1 MVTGPAV
8 DAVVCEGLVK
18 CFGDIAA
25 LDMLN
30 LRVPTGMI
38 YGLLGPN
45 GSGKTTAVR
54 ILATLARP
62 SAGRAEVCGLDVAT
76 HPDAVRRKIGLTG
89 QHAAVDERLPGRVN
103 LVMFGRLSHLGERGA
118 RQRAVECL
126 ERFDLAHAADRLVST
141 YSGGMR
147 RRLDLAC
154 SLVTA
159 PAVLFLDEPTTGLD
173 PRSRIEVWQAV
184 RQLADTGTTVLL
196 TTQYLDEA
204 DHLADRVAVIDH
216 GHVIAEGTPDQL
228 KRQVG
233 TDRLEMTAADPA
245 SLATAGNALRDMDL
259 GLETDPTRGRL
270 SVAIADGFPSLSAV
284 VARIECS
291 GAAINDVAL
300 RRSTL
305 DDVFLAL
312 TSHTASAQSDDDPA
326 RAPGVLKT
334 GPLT

>member
-1 MVTGPAV
+1 MTGAAA
-8 DAVVCEGLVK
+8 DAIVCEGLIK
-18 CFGDIAA
+18 RFGDVTA
-25 LDMLN
+25 LDMLD

-38 YGLLGPN
+38 FGLLGPN
-45 GSGKTTAVR
+45 GAGKTTAVR

-76 HPDAVRRKIGLTG
+76 RPDDVRRKIGLVG
-89 QHAAVDERLPGRVN
+89 QHAAVDERLPGGVN
-103 LVMFGRLSHLGERGA
+103 LAMFGRLARLGERGA
-118 RQRAVECL
+118 RQRADELL
-126 ERFDLAHAADRLVST
+126 ERFDLTSAADRLVST

-154 SLVTA
+154 SLITA
-159 PAVLFLDEPTTGLD
+159 PVVLFLDEPTTGLD

-204 DHLADRVAVIDH
+204 DHLADRVAVIDR
-216 GHVIAEGTPDQL
+216 GHAIAEGTPDQL

-245 SLATAGNALRDMDL
+245 SLLTASNALRQMNL
-259 GLETDPTRGRL
+259 ALETDPARGVL
-270 SVAIADGFPSLSAV
+270 SVAIADGFPSLSMV
-284 VARIECS
+284 VASIDRC
-291 GAAINDVAL
+291 GAAINEVAL

-312 TSHTASAQSDDDPA
+312 TSHTATAPIGDDSAHALRIS
-326 RAPGVLKT
+326 KT
-334 GPLT
+334 RGPLT